1 MLRLLDFRGWLLF
14 LVVTVALG
22 LAGGGYAAWTTAL
35 RVEGTIE
42 TGSVGAAWDQRSE
55 RELVGVVDPATGQ
68 VVELPMEQVPALKDV
83 AQCVSD
89 LEEGQQAQVV
99 HFQVTNAFP
108 SYTCEITLGAIIT
121 GSIPVHIASIERTAT
136 DEAGDDVLDEELSVS
151 VAVTRKAPDG
161 ACDPS
166 QPLGISSQLH
176 SGDRICVIVRLHV
189 EEQAQMAHVY
199 QGSVSIGLV
208 QWNLAG
214 QPTEGLRP
222 VARISASPNP
232 TSCGQQVTLDA
243 SASFHPNPALSIT
256 RYEWDL
262 DYDGQAFDVD
272 ATGVEVQRETAR
284 FGPFT
289 VALVVTDDNVPPR
302 TDLATLEIISVNA
315 PPIASAGGPYTV
327 AEGESLTLDA
337 SASGDPNAACGDSI
351 TAYGWDLN
359 NDVAFPDAVGATPT
373 LPFEALRALGL
384 GVGTHTIALR
394 VTDANGDSATDTAS
408 LEIVSGGPAVGP
420 VASLELTASS
430 PHRADGQDASDIV
443 VRARDAGGQPV
454 PGASIALLAIAGRD
468 FSQPLALSDRGD
480 GTYTASL
487 TSTSADTYTLVARH
501 VPSGASDSARVE
513 FVPTELVALSLA
525 SVQPV
530 GTPVP
535 GTALLAV
542 TGTDAQGNAV
552 PIDPQGLQVSTDLG
566 SLEFTEGDPT
576 RPVLLLRADRWG
588 TATVQ
593 AEAGGVSAATTVP
606 FGPARLGLPSGN
618 GLPVTAPFDVALDL
632 WLPAASLPQDPDT
645 GDPLLLGAYRALVT
659 FDPATL
665 QLVSVADGDGS
676 DGYTPPQV
684 EPVGPGQVT
693 LSGFNQAGDS
703 REAVNAALLTFQP
716 LVTDIHD
723 RLPTVITIEG
733 LDLITVTQQP
743 ILIPEGLVSVPA
755 PVVLKPVK
763 EIKVTVWVVDGQ
775 ASEADVNA
783 DVAKANEIF
792 TRNAAN
798 CHCDAFL
805 SLVASIRSISAD
817 DWDDIDDDDDGLFD
831 DDEADELPED
841 ASAVTNVYYTPGF
854 DGDVDDGNTE
864 GIMGTTTDN
873 SGVAVNNAS
882 DPDNRTLAHELAHDL
897 SNEQVVDSPADD
909 DNDQGARDPG
919 NLMNY
924 DDTGDDLTETQ
935 CDLITGVIDP

>member
-1 MLRLLDFRGWLLF
+1 MLRLLTSRGWLLF

-35 RVEGTIE
+35 RVEGIIE
-42 TGSVGAAWDQRSE
+42 TGSVGAAWDQQSE
-55 RELVGVVDPATGQ
+55 RELVGVVDPATGE
-68 VVELPMEQVPALKDV
+68 VVEVPIEQVPVLKDV
-83 AQCVSD
+83 ADCVSD
-89 LEEGQQAQVV
+89 LDPGETAQVV
-99 HFQVTNAFP
+99 NFQVTNAYP

-136 DEAGDDVLDEELSVS
+136 DEAGEDVLDEELSVG

-161 ACDPS
+161 TCDPS
-166 QPLGISSQLH
+166 QPLGVSSQLH
-176 SGDRICVIVRLHV
+176 SGDRICVIIRLHV
-189 EEQAQMAHVY
+189 EEQARMAHVY
-199 QGSVSIGLV
+199 QGSVTVGLV

-214 QPTEGLRP
+214 MPSEDLRP
-222 VARISASPNP
+222 IARIAANPNP
-232 TSCGQQVTLDA
+232 ASCGQSVTLDA
-243 SASFHPNPALSIT
+243 AGSTIQDPSRTII

-262 DYDGQAFDVD
+262 DYDGQVFDTD
-272 ATGVEVQRETAR
+272 ASGVEVQRETAS
-284 FGPFT
+284 FGVFT
-289 VALVVTDDNVPPR
+289 VALLVTDDNVPPR
-302 TDLATLEIISVNA
+302 TDLATLEIASVNA
-315 PPIASAGGPYTV
+315 PPIASAGGPYSV

-337 SASGDPNAACGDSI
+337 TASSDPNAACGDSI
-351 TAYGWDLN
+351 AFYEWDIN
-359 NDVAFPDAVGATPT
+359 NDGVFDDAVGATPT
-373 LPFEALRALGL
+373 LPFEALQAL

-394 VTDANGDSATDTAS
+394 VTDANGDSATDTTS
-408 LEIVSGGPAVGP
+408 LTITSGGPAVGP

-443 VRARDAGGQPV
+443 VRASDASGQPV
-454 PGASIALLAIAGRD
+454 PGASIALLVTAGRD

-513 FVPTELVALSLA
+513 FIPTGLESLSLT

-535 GTALLAV
+535 GTALLAIS
-542 TGTDAQGNAV
+542 GADAQGNAV
-552 PIDPQGLQVSTDLG
+552 PIDPQALQASTDLG
-566 SLEFTEGDPT
+566 FLEGDPD
-576 RPVLLLRADRWG
+576 RPVLLLTADRWG
-588 TATVQ
+588 IATVQ

-618 GLPVTAPFDVALDL
+618 GLPVNAPFDVALDL
-632 WLPAASLPQDPDT
+632 WLPPASLPQAPGAGGAD
-645 GDPLLLGAYRALVT
+645 LLGAYRALVT

-693 LSGFNQAGDS
+693 LSGFNQAGDG
-703 REAVNAALLTFQP
+703 RETVNAALLTFQP

-743 ILIPEGLVSVPA
+743 ILIPEGLVPVPA

-783 DVAKANEIF
+783 DIARANEIF

-798 CHCDAFL
+798 CHCDAFI

-817 DWDDIDDDDDGLFD
+817 DWDNIDDDDDGLFD
-831 DDEADELPED
+831 DGEADELPED
-841 ASAVTNVYYTPGF
+841 ASAVSNVYYTPGF

-864 GIMGTTTDN
+864 GIMGTTTEN